1 MTDKFNLLSDEQLD
15 EISSGK
21 LWNFHGGV
29 HPEENKLQSN
39 QYAIRDAGIPAT
51 LVIPV
56 EHKGHTPE
64 ILVNVGDIVLKGQ
77 PLTKVYGALV
87 VQHASSSGVVIAI
100 EKRCDLHPSGL
111 GVLAVVIQTDGLDRS
126 VEYVKPQDYQTLAP
140 AVLVEKIQQSGIVG
154 LGGAGFPSHL
164 KLAHHNG
171 IKLLLI
177 NAAECE
183 PYITADDR
191 LMQEQSFEILE
202 GIEVLNHILQPQLT
216 VIAIEDNKVDAIKS
230 LQEAL
235 SNNPNKDKISLRIIP
250 TIYPSGSEKQL
261 IEIITGQQTPLGK
274 HPSELGIVMQNVGTV
289 FAIKQAIINAKPLT
303 SRIVTLTGES
313 LQQRG
318 NVSVRIGTPIQYL
331 LDRYWVNSTSV
342 NQLIIGGPMMG
353 FTIEDTSAPVTK
365 TCNCILAP
373 TAQEMPASPPEMP
386 CIRCSECAEAC
397 PAHLLPQQL
406 LWYSKSQDHDKL
418 AEYNLK
424 ACIECGACAFVC
436 PSHIPLVEY
445 YRVAKAEINVAKNEA
460 QKAEVARIRHEK
472 REARLEQAKL
482 DRQAKHK
489 AAAEKRK
496 AQLQEKNGGEDLIA
510 AALARA
516 KAKKVLDGALDG
528 TSSDASDA
536 PTEKKPENKNSAV
549 AAAIARAKAK
559 KAAKAQSLENT
570 GSLENTESSENAEQS
585 EQDNVSIPV
594 DPKKAAVAAAIA
606 RAKAKKAGLET
617 NSEPTTAKNN
627 DASTDASAAID
638 PKKSAVA
645 AAIARAKAKKAAK
658 AGLKENTQEDTENS
672 DDINNEPVALD
683 PKKVAVAAAIARAKA
698 KKAAKAAQS
707 ENAEENSE
715 SSTDEHEATAVDPR
729 KAAVAAAIA
738 RAKAKKAVK
747 MTQSLDAMDS
757 ETTAKL
763 ATELPDNS
771 KVIAERK
778 LRKEQARLHK
788 QEKEEAVIAAQQA
801 ITVEAKTDITP
812 SNSPELSAAEIKKA
826 KIAAVVARA
835 KAKKAQLAKESE
847 NDIEN
852 KEQQ

>member
-15 EISSGK
+15 AISSGK
-21 LWNFHGGV
+21 LWNFHGGI

-64 ILVNVGDIVLKGQ
+64 LLVAVGDMVLKGQ

-111 GVLAVVIQTDGLDRS
+111 GVLAVVIQTDGLDRTA
-126 VEYVKPQDYQTLAP
+126 EYVKPQDYQTLAP

-164 KLAHHNG
+164 KLVHHSD

-235 SNNPNKDKISLRIIP
+235 SKNPNKDKIRLRIIP

-274 HPSELGIVMQNVGTV
+274 HPSELGIVMQNIGTV
-289 FAIKQAIINAKPLT
+289 FAIKQAIIDAKPLT
-303 SRIVTLTGES
+303 SRIVTLTGDS

-373 TAQEMPASPPEMP
+373 TVQEMPASPPEMP

-418 AEYNLK
+418 AEYNLS

-516 KAKKVLDGALDG
+516 KAKKVLDGA
-528 TSSDASDA
+528 SSDASDSS
-536 PTEKKPENKNSAV
+536 TEKKPENKNSAV

-570 GSLENTESSENAEQS
+570 ESSENAEENS
-585 EQDNVSIPV
+585 QDNVSI
-594 DPKKAAVAAAIA
+594 AV
-606 RAKAKKAGLET
+606 
-617 NSEPTTAKNN
+617 
-627 DASTDASAAID
+627 
-638 PKKSAVA
+638 
-645 AAIARAKAKKAAK
+645 
-658 AGLKENTQEDTENS
+658 
-672 DDINNEPVALD
+672 D

-698 KKAAKAAQS
+698 KKAAKAGL
-707 ENAEENSE
+707 ETNSE
-715 SSTDEHEATAVDPR
+715 PTTAKNTDASTDEPAAIDPK

-738 RAKAKKAVK
+738 RAKAKKAAKAGLENIQENKEKSKNIGTDEPIAVDPQK
-747 MTQSLDAMDS
+747 AAVAAAIARAKAKKAAKAAQSENPEENSESSTSEHEATAIDPKKAAVAAAIARAKAKKAAKTAQALDAQNL
-757 ETTAKL
+757 ETTAPTS
-763 ATELPDNS
+763 AELPDNS

-788 QEKEEAVIAAQQA
+788 QEKEEAVIARQQT
-801 ITVEAKTDITP
+801 ITVEAQSDITP
-812 SNSPELSAAEIKKA
+812 SSSPELSAADIKKA

-847 NDIEN
+847 NDIDN

>member
-1 MTDKFNLLSDEQLD
+1 MTDKFNLLTEEQLD
-15 EISSGK
+15 SISSGK
-21 LWNFHGGV
+21 LWTFHGGI
-29 HPEENKLQSN
+29 HPQENKLQSN

-64 ILVNVGDIVLKGQ
+64 LLVKVGEPVLKGQ
-77 PLTKVYGALV
+77 ALTKVYGALV
-87 VQHASSSGVVIAI
+87 VQHASSSGIVIAI

-111 GVLAVVIQTDGLDRS
+111 SVLSVVIQTDGLDRPI
-126 VEYVKPQDYQTLAP
+126 EYVKPQDYLTLAP
-140 AVLVEKIQQSGIVG
+140 AILVEKIQQAGIVG

-164 KLAHHNG
+164 KLVNHNA

-191 LMQEQSFEILE
+191 LMQEQAFEILE
-202 GIEVLNHILQPQLT
+202 GIDVLNHILQPELT
-216 VIAIEDNKVDAIKS
+216 VIAIEDNKSEAIAS

-235 SNNPNKDKISLRIIP
+235 DNSPNKDKISLRIIP

-289 FAIKQAIINAKPLT
+289 FAIKQAIIDAKPLT
-303 SRIVTLTGES
+303 SRIVTLTGDS

-331 LDRYWVNSTSV
+331 LDRYWVDSMAV

-353 FTIEDTSAPVTK
+353 FTIENTAAPVTK

-373 TAQEMPASPPEMP
+373 TIEEMPAAPAEMP
-386 CIRCSECAEAC
+386 CIRCSECADAC
-397 PAHLLPQQL
+397 PANLLPQQL

-418 AEYNLK
+418 NDYNLS

-445 YRVAKAEINVAKNEA
+445 YRVSKAEINTAKHEA
-460 QKAEVARIRHEK
+460 QKAEVARIRHEN

-496 AQLQEKNGGEDLIA
+496 AQMKEKNGGEDLIA

-516 KAKKVLDGALDG
+516 KAKKADSQAL
-528 TSSDASDA
+528 SEAE
-536 PTEKKPENKNSAV
+536 TEKPAKKNDAV

-559 KAAKAQSLENT
+559 KAALANKKDTTDAEN
-570 GSLENTESSENAEQS
+570 SDKELSTET
-585 EQDNVSIPV
+585 

-606 RAKAKKAGLET
+606 RAKAKKAALANKTDTTDTENSDKEISTET
-617 NSEPTTAKNN
+617 
-627 DASTDASAAID
+627 D
-638 PKKSAVA
+638 PKKAAVA
-645 AAIARAKAKKAAK
+645 AAIKRAKAKKAALANK
-658 AGLKENTQEDTENS
+658 ADTANTENS
-672 DDINNEPVALD
+672 DTETSIDID
-683 PKKVAVAAAIARAKA
+683 PKKAAVAAAIKRAKA
-698 KKAAKAAQS
+698 KKAALANKADTATSVDVDPKKAAVAAAIKRAKAKKAALANKADTADV
-707 ENAEENSE
+707 ENNDKETSA
-715 SSTDEHEATAVDPR
+715 DIDPR
-729 KAAVAAAIA
+729 KAAVAAAIK
-738 RAKAKKAVK
+738 RAKEKKAAASQAVV
-747 MTQSLDAMDS
+747 AP
-757 ETTAKL
+757 EN
-763 ATELPDNS
+763 EPDNS
-771 KVIAERK
+771 KVIEERK

-788 QEKEEAVIAAQQA
+788 KEKAELEQKESLEQSV
-801 ITVEAKTDITP
+801 THLNEVETAP
-812 SNSPELSAAEIKKA
+812 SASDIKKA

-835 KAKKAQLAKESE
+835 KAKKANAAQSNE
-847 NDIEN
+847 NE
-852 KEQQ
+852 EQQ